1 MSFMS
6 KGACTLFN
14 AVVFGS
20 SYQAEDERFSWK
32 NLAYIGQ
39 HWDIILDSQAAD
51 AKLSKLTREKMEDL
65 LRSILVPEGTAG
77 VLHVPREL
85 YTPFVLGQQQ
95 PAYQES
101 FVSTD
106 IYKYM
111 HRCFRV
117 NFTC

>member
-1 MSFMS
+1 MS

-51 AKLSKLTREKMEDL
+51 AKLSKLTREEMEDL

-85 YTPFVLGQQQ
+85 YTPFVLGQQ
-95 PAYQES
+95 ES

-106 IYKYM
+106 IYEYM
-111 HRCFRV
+111 HHCFRV